1 MIGENIIELQETTST
16 NIFAFEL
23 IKEKNIEEG
32 TVISAISQHSGKGTG
47 SNKWESEAGKN
58 LTVSIILKPEFLPL
72 GKQFMLNIITSLAVH
87 DMVLRIIQSKA
98 DVKIKWPNDIYV
110 GNKKIAGIL
119 IENTIFGNALKY
131 CILGIGIN
139 INQEIFISN
148 APNPVSLKNIL
159 NKEFELKECLAL
171 LCSCIE
177 ERYVQLKN
185 EKYNL
190 LNGDYL
196 SVLFKKNELAK
207 FNYKNKVTSATIKG
221 ISEEGKL
228 ILETLEKEIIACN
241 FKEIEFVI

>member
-1 MIGENIIELQETTST
+1 
-16 NIFAFEL
+16 
-23 IKEKNIEEG
+23 
-32 TVISAISQHSGKGTG
+32 
-47 SNKWESEAGKN
+47 
-58 LTVSIILKPEFLPL
+58 
-72 GKQFMLNIITSLAVH
+72 
-87 DMVLRIIQSKA
+87 
-98 DVKIKWPNDIYV
+98 
-110 GNKKIAGIL
+110 
-119 IENTIFGNALKY
+119 
-131 CILGIGIN
+131 
-139 INQEIFISN
+139 
-148 APNPVSLKNIL
+148 
-159 NKEFELKECLAL
+159 LKECLAL